1 MSQKEIQFQK
11 VKDHK
16 HMDDLIERDGLVPDA
31 EFESQLVEEDFVP
44 LFEPL
49 NNEER

>member
-16 HMDDLIERDGLVPDA
+16 HMDNLIERDGLVPDA
-31 EFESQLVEEDFVP
+31 ELERQLLETEE
-44 LFEPL
+44 LEPL
-49 NNEER
+49 LKL